1 MEVNLGF
8 CGYHGY
14 QIAFFRTIT
23 AAESQDC
30 VVPDT
35 LPDIASIMYTS
46 GCVLIR
52 SKDVSDGHIRME
64 ANVPARVFCR
74 GDGERQD
81 FCLDVNIPFYLSAE
95 DDAITEGSV
104 CTAALKLRHL
114 ETRMLN
120 PRKVSVRAEIS
131 VDLTC
136 YSEENVLFCTAP
148 EEDSGNIHVLEQETE
163 LTAIE
168 SITEKTFV
176 LTDEYELPSDRSSAA
191 EIISQD
197 ADIIV
202 QELRSVGSKLILK
215 GTARSALICR
225 MENGEPEQLC
235 FQTAFSQIIETE
247 TGTEDALFGTQM
259 MMSGMYYELTPGAD
273 GRSISMELHL
283 VAQVAVY
290 VRRRIRYLSDVYSNA
305 YALKME
311 RVNRT
316 LLLYDKEITI
326 RDTCSTTVDTA
337 GEVSGVIACRATAME
352 WSCSGDEISVQ
363 LMLRL
368 CWRSGDKICS
378 TERLIQSKV
387 KQEAIKCALRLLD
400 VTVQDVHASCSATG
414 IELRIPLEIRGFAVQ
429 SSEETCIE
437 HVEYDESAPLDL
449 EDKPT
454 LVVLYPG
461 YSGDLWTLAKENCST
476 TDAICAAND
485 ISDGILHTDRL
496 LLIPKSV

>member
-74 GDGERQD
+74 GDGERRD

-136 YSEENVLFCTAP
+136 YSEENALFCTAP
-148 EEDSGNIHVLEQETE
+148 EEESGNIHVLEQEAE

-215 GTARSALICR
+215 GTAHSALICR

-283 VAQVAVY
+283 VAQAVALDDLAQQLLAAGVE
-290 VRRRIRYLSDVYSNA
+290 VGRVEIVHARLDRGED
-305 YALKME
+305 LK
-311 RVNRT
+311 
-316 LLLYDKEITI
+316 LGLFL
-326 RDTCSTTVDTA
+326 VDGSGGA
-337 GEVSGVIACRATAME
+337 GEAHAAEAQNRDLRAGFVCTVAHG
-352 WSCSGDEISVQ
+352 CG
-363 LMLRL
+363 LL
-368 CWRSGDKICS
+368 CG
-378 TERLIQSKV
+378 E
-387 KQEAIKCALRLLD
+387 
-400 VTVQDVHASCSATG
+400 
-414 IELRIPLEIRGFAVQ
+414 
-429 SSEETCIE
+429 
-437 HVEYDESAPLDL
+437 
-449 EDKPT
+449 
-454 LVVLYPG
+454 
-461 YSGDLWTLAKENCST
+461 
-476 TDAICAAND
+476 
-485 ISDGILHTDRL
+485 
-496 LLIPKSV
+496 